1 MQLPNWSQVSGVIER
16 VIWAAVM
23 YAVGKGWVTSA
34 DAANLVALV
43 IGVLAAFYA
52 YFVNRNTNLAKQAA
66 SIPGTTVVTTP
77 DIAAATPQLD
87 NVVSKAEVKVVAK

>member
-1 MQLPNWSQVSGVIER
+1 MQLPNWSQISGVIER
-16 VIWAAVM
+16 VITAAVM